1 MLSIQTKRLNPQVL
15 ADPSVEK
22 DETLAQHSFNE
33 PEAFAELYRRHVARI
48 YHFHLVRTGN
58 VEDAQDLTSQT
69 FLAALNSIQAFSGSG
84 FFCGWLFGIARHKVA
99 DYYRSQR
106 DEAHLEMIED
116 FSDPNPSPEEKVSTQ
131 LQLAQVSKAL
141 ETLIPE
147 QAEAILLRIFGE
159 LSASEVGK
167 IMGKSEAA
175 IKMLVCRGLKNLQI
189 KLSPGIEVLR

>member
-116 FSDPNPSPEEKVSTQ
+116 FSDPNPSPEEKVSPQ

>member
-22 DETLAQHSFNE
+22 DETLAQHSFDE

>member
-1 MLSIQTKRLNPQVL
+1 MLSIQTIWSNHQEPAGSNIDKDEVL
-15 ADPSVEK
+15 ARRS
-22 DETLAQHSFNE
+22 LSE
-33 PEAFAELYRRHVARI
+33 PEAFAELYRRHVTRI

-116 FSDPNPSPEEKVSTQ
+116 FYDPDSSPEEKVSTQ

-141 ETLIPE
+141 GTLIPE

-175 IKMLVCRGLKNLQI
+175 IKMLVYRGLKNLQI